1 MFVIGVTGGI
11 ASGKSNVVKN
21 LANLGARVLD
31 ADLIGHSVYAPKT
44 KGFHEVL
51 MQLSLTFRLLNY
63 LVNG

>member
-21 LANLGARVLD
+21 LASLGARVLD

-44 KGFHEVL
+44 KGFYEALHI
-51 MQLSLTFRLLNY
+51 SLN
-63 LVNG
+63 